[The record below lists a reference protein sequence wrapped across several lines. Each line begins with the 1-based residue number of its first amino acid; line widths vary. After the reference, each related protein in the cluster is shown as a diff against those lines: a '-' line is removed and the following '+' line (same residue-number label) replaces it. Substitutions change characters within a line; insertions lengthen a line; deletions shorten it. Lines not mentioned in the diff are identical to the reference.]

1 MFPLEVAS
9 YKKKRVRALQKD
21 TETRQR
27 CIDNV
32 IIPLIVAST
41 SFPKFTLKEMSF

>member
-21 TETRQR
+21 TKTRQR
-27 CIDNV
+27 CIDKCHNT
-32 IIPLIVAST
+32 IIVAST